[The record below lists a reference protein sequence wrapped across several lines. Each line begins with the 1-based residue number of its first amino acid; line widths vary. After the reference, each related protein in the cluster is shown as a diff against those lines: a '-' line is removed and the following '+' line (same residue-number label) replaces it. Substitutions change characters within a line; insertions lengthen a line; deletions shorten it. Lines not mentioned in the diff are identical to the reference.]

1 MKASIR
7 LYALSML
14 LLISAVQA
22 SAERLRFHVFQDA
35 SYNGGIHSIA
45 KDSVGRIWFS
55 GADAVFMYD
64 GNRFVKQNELMTSQN
79 PASSWNYG
87 HLAINGKGHLFVAT
101 NRGLQKFDYRTQTF
115 SPAMTGN
122 IGPIEATADGVL

>member
-1 MKASIR
+1 MNAILR
-7 LYALSML
+7 HITLWITML
-14 LLISAVQA
+14 LPVFQA
-22 SAERLRFHVFQDA
+22 FAEELHFHVFQDA

-64 GNRFVKQNELMTSQN
+64 GSRFVKQNELMTCQN
-79 PASSWNYG
+79 PSNYWSYG

-101 NRGLQKFDYRTQTF
+101 NRGLQEFDYRTQT
-115 SPAMTGN
+115 S
-122 IGPIEATADGVL
+122 VR